1 MKSRTLVAFLIVWV
15 SSLLLAALLSPSP
28 GRASGGSNLLQ
39 NPGFEEST
47 DGWLPDSATTTEF
60 ITVTEPVRS
69 GEWAASLKKK
79 VGAGFIYI
87 YQDVAVVGGFR
98 YRLSGW
104 VYNYKDIPIEDWAV
118 LRIEWRDSSGEIAP
132 PVDSEKVYDD
142 EPGYHERHIPYNGSD
157 GVQAPAGATIAR
169 IKCMAWVHDST
180 PPPPV
185 FFDDL
190 SFTFQGWKVYLP
202 LVVKNY

>member
-1 MKSRTLVAFLIVWV
+1 
-15 SSLLLAALLSPSP
+15 
-28 GRASGGSNLLQ
+28 
-39 NPGFEEST
+39 
-47 DGWLPDSATTTEF
+47 
-60 ITVTEPVRS
+60 VRS

-132 PVDSEKVYDD
+132 PVDSVTSHTMAAMVYK
-142 EPGYHERHIPYNGSD
+142 RRL
-157 GVQAPAGATIAR
+157 V
-169 IKCMAWVHDST
+169 
-180 PPPPV
+180 PP
-185 FFDDL
+185 L
-190 SFTFQGWKVYLP
+190 LA
-202 LVVKNY
+202 